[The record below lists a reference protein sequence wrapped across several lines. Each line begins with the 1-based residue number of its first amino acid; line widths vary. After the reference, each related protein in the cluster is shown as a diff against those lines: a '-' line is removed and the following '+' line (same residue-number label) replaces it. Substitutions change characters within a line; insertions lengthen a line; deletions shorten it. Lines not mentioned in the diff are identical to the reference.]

1 MSESSEDNESNTS
14 PKDQEESCD
23 SSPVL
28 TSSDP
33 TNSDSSEENGEKEEP
48 MVTGKAAS
56 GDAPFVS
63 SGKVSLSGNGGCG
76 KEHGQIQQQK
86 CYTKA
91 KSKNKPKAGTK
102 EKQSDA
108 DSGILSIIS
117 QAVNSDGKSVSIW
130 SHFSLY
136 AFVFRSLN

>member
-23 SSPVL
+23 SSYPVL

-48 MVTGKAAS
+48 MVAGKAAS
-56 GDAPFVS
+56 GDAPLVS
-63 SGKVSLSGNGGCG
+63 SGKGSLSGNGGCG
-76 KEHGQIQQQK
+76 KEHNQIQQQK

-91 KSKNKPKAGTK
+91 KSKNKPKAK

-117 QAVNSDGKSVSIW
+117 QAVNSDGKSVST
-130 SHFSLY
+130 
-136 AFVFRSLN
+136 